1 MKSHLL
7 RLRVVFSPVFT
18 IMILLVMVMMA
29 CGKASNLIHT
39 DSLGTLLMDEFGG
52 IIWAEEI
59 SIYESVSWFMLFLPV
74 GIAVAIF
81 LHARMAV
88 MLLLEGYRY
97 RRTWRLYLHLMV

>member
-59 SIYESVSWFMLFLPV
+59 SIYESVSWFMLFSRWELRWLYFCMQ
-74 GIAVAIF
+74 GWRSCFCWKDIATGVHGVCIF
-81 LHARMAV
+81 N
-88 MLLLEGYRY
+88 
-97 RRTWRLYLHLMV
+97 

>member
-52 IIWAEEI
+52 IIWA
-59 SIYESVSWFMLFLPV
+59 
-74 GIAVAIF
+74 A
-81 LHARMAV
+81 
-88 MLLLEGYRY
+88 
-97 RRTWRLYLHLMV
+97 

>member
-74 GIAVAIF
+74 GIAVLYFCMQGLRSCFCWKDIATGVHGVCIF
-81 LHARMAV
+81 N
-88 MLLLEGYRY
+88 
-97 RRTWRLYLHLMV
+97 